1 MWFIA
6 FSRRKVETSVAQ
18 TTAHAKKNGLSCV
31 SARKGFR
38 EVGCYNSSESPDEN
52 NVDDNLGL
60 VERNI
65 FEII

>member
-38 EVGCYNSSESPDEN
+38 DSSESPDEN